1 MTEVAGQLIGV
12 KHLWVLLVT
21 GLSLS
26 ATSLAANDYVGSA
39 VCADCHQTEATL
51 WQNSHHDVAM
61 QEASSTTVLGD
72 FNKASFTHQGIT
84 SEFFREDSDYW
95 VRTDNADGELE
106 AFKVDYVFGV
116 YPLQQ
121 LLLSLPGGRLQALSV
136 AWDARPKTEGGQRW
150 YHIYENTNEDVSH
163 ASPLHWTGIYHNWNS
178 RCAECHSTDVHKNY
192 NLSTDSY
199 DTQYQA
205 IDVGCEACHGPGAQ
219 HADLARRGE
228 MTASNSG
235 LAVSLVG
242 RGLWTRDTEAS
253 VASRRSGP
261 TASMQIESCGRCHSR
276 RATLGDYHFGKP
288 LSDTHRI
295 SSVQA
300 PLYWHDGQIRDE
312 VYVYGSFMQSKMA
325 AAGVVCSNCHEPHSN
340 ALLAEGN
347 GVCTQCHQPER
358 YDQTSHH
365 RHPATSSGAACVNCH
380 MPDQLYMGVD
390 ARRDH
395 SMGIPRPDVSIST
408 GSPNACTQCHQDQT
422 DSWANDVVHDWGIK
436 PDIKVLNQAKA
447 RMAADRG
454 DLRALPSLEAL
465 VSDNQQPGI
474 IRSAVTE
481 QITNLGSPR
490 LSGMGAMLLRDDDPM
505 VRVSAVRAA
514 ATLPLAQRYL
524 MLRPLM
530 TDSIL
535 SVRLEV
541 ASILAGS
548 EFEGLR
554 EKDIEE
560 LDALYNEYL
569 EVQSEH
575 LDMPSVQLQLANFW
589 LARRD
594 SKKAEIALKYA
605 LQQNPQLEPAIIN
618 LVDLLRQQDRNSEAS
633 ELLQTSLATMPTVS
647 SLWFAKGLHDIRG
660 GDRESGL
667 AALQRAA
674 ELEEE
679 GSRHRYVFAVALFDT
694 GEQGRAVKVLER
706 LNKSHPG
713 QPDILNALMAYS
725 TQLGDRVAYN
735 QYRAQLISV
744 MRATGSS
751 P

>member
-1 MTEVAGQLIGV
+1 MTSIAKRLVAISV
-12 KHLWVLLVT
+12 LWVLMGAGFL
-21 GLSLS
+21 LPSI
-26 ATSLAANDYVGSA
+26 SLAANDYVGSA
-39 VCADCHQTEATL
+39 VCADCHETETAL
-51 WQNSHHDVAM
+51 WTNSHHDLAM
-61 QEASSTTVLGD
+61 QEASANTVLGD
-72 FNKASFTHQGIT
+72 FNNVSFTYQGIT
-84 SEFFREDSDYW
+84 SEFFREDGDYW

-106 AFKVDYVFGV
+106 NFKVAYVFGV

-136 AWDARPKTEGGQRW
+136 AWDARPNSEGGQRW
-150 YHIYENTNEDVSH
+150 YHIYENTDEDVSH
-163 ASPLHWTGIYHNWNS
+163 SSPLHWTGIYHNWNS

-219 HADLARRGE
+219 HADLARRGG

-235 LAVSLVG
+235 LAVSLAG
-242 RGLWTRDTEAS
+242 RGLWTRDAEAS

-261 TASMQIESCGRCHSR
+261 AASLQIESCGRCHSR

-340 ALLAEGN
+340 ALVAEGN
-347 GVCTQCHQPER
+347 GVCTQCHQPDR

-395 SMGIPRPDVSIST
+395 SMRIPRPDVSIST

-422 DSWANDVVHDWGIK
+422 NSWANDVVNDWGVK

-454 DLRALPSLEAL
+454 DSRALPSLEAL

-474 IRSAVTE
+474 VRSAVTE

-490 LSGMGAMLLRDDDPM
+490 LSGMAAMLLRDDDPM
-505 VRVSAVRAA
+505 VRASAVRAA
-514 ATLPLAQRYL
+514 ASLPLSQRYL

-530 TDSIL
+530 TDPIL

-554 EKDIEE
+554 DKDIEE
-560 LDALYNEYL
+560 LDVLYNEYL
-569 EVQSEH
+569 EVQSKH

-594 SKKAEIALKYA
+594 LKKAEIAIERA
-605 LQQNPQLEPAIIN
+605 LGQNPQLEPAIIN
-618 LVDLLRQQDRNSEAS
+618 LVDLLRQQDRNDEAS
-633 ELLQTSLATMPTVS
+633 ELLDSSLEAMPAAG

-660 GDRESGL
+660 GKREAGL
-667 AALQRAA
+667 EALKRAA

-694 GEQGRAVKVLER
+694 GEQERALKVLER
-706 LNKSHPG
+706 LNKTHPG

-725 TQLGDRVAYN
+725 TQLGNRVAYN
-735 QYRAQLISV
+735 QYRSQLINV
-744 MRATGSS
+744 MRATGSG

>member
-1 MTEVAGQLIGV
+1 MTSIAKRLVAISV
-12 KHLWVLLVT
+12 LWVLMGA
-21 GLSLS
+21 GLALPNI
-26 ATSLAANDYVGSA
+26 SLAANDYVGSA
-39 VCADCHQTEATL
+39 VCADCHQTETAL
-51 WQNSHHDVAM
+51 WTNSHHDLAM
-61 QEASSTTVLGD
+61 QEASANTVLGD
-72 FNKASFTHQGIT
+72 FNNVSFTYQGVT
-84 SEFFREDSDYW
+84 SEFSRKDGDYW
-95 VRTDNADGELE
+95 VRTDNAHGELE
-106 AFKVDYVFGV
+106 NFKVAYVFGV

-150 YHIYENTNEDVSH
+150 YHIYENTDEDVSH
-163 ASPLHWTGIYHNWNS
+163 SSPLHWTGIYHNWNS

-219 HADLARRGE
+219 HIDLARRGALS
-228 MTASNSG
+228 ASNNG
-235 LAVSLVG
+235 LVVSLAG
-242 RGLWTRDTEAS
+242 KGLWTREAQAP
-253 VASRRSGP
+253 VANRISGP
-261 TASMQIESCGRCHSR
+261 TASLQTESCGRCHSR
-276 RATLGDYHFGKP
+276 RATLGDYQFGKP

-340 ALLAEGN
+340 ALVAEGN

-358 YDQTSHH
+358 YDQASHH
-365 RHPATSSGAACVNCH
+365 RHPVTSSGAACVNCH

-395 SMGIPRPDVSIST
+395 SMRIPRPDVSIST

-422 DSWANDVVHDWGIK
+422 DSWANDVVNDWGVK

-465 VSDNQQPGI
+465 VSDNQQPSI
-474 IRSAVTE
+474 IRSAATE

-490 LSGMGAMLLRDDDPM
+490 LSGMAAMLLRDDDPM
-505 VRVSAVRAA
+505 VRASAVRAA
-514 ATLPLAQRYL
+514 VSLPLSQRYL

-530 TDSIL
+530 TDPIL

-541 ASILAGS
+541 ASMLAGS

-560 LDALYNEYL
+560 LDALYDEYL

-594 SKKAEIALKYA
+594 SEKAEVALKHA
-605 LQQNPQLEPAIIN
+605 LRQNPQLEPAIIN
-618 LVDLLRQQDRNSEAS
+618 LVDLLRQQDRNDEAS
-633 ELLQTSLATMPTVS
+633 ELLQASLATMPTAG

-660 GDRESGL
+660 GDRESGI
-667 AALQRAA
+667 AALEQAA

-694 GEQGRAVKVLER
+694 GEQERAIKVLER
-706 LNKSHPG
+706 LNRIRPG

-744 MRATGSS
+744 MRATGSG

>member
-340 ALLAEGN
+340 ALVVEGN

-395 SMGIPRPDVSIST
+395 SMRIPRPDVSIST

-422 DSWANDVVHDWGIK
+422 NSWANDVVNNWGVK
-436 PDIKVLNQAKA
+436 PDIRALNQAKA
-447 RMAADRG
+447 RVAADRG
-454 DLRALPSLEAL
+454 DLRALPSLEAI
-465 VSDNQQPGI
+465 VSDSQQPGI
-474 IRSAVTE
+474 IRSAVIE
-481 QITNLGSPR
+481 QISNLGSPR
-490 LSGMGAMLLRDDDPM
+490 LSGMAAMLLRDDDPM
-505 VRVSAVRAA
+505 VRASTVRTV
-514 ATLPLAQRYL
+514 ATLPLSQRYL

-530 TDSIL
+530 TDPIM

-554 EKDIEE
+554 DKDVEE
-560 LDALYNEYL
+560 LDVLYTEYL
-569 EVQSEH
+569 EVQSKH

-594 SKKAEIALKYA
+594 LDKAEVALKYA
-605 LQQNPQLEPAIIN
+605 LRQNPQFEPAIIN
-618 LVDLLRQQDRNSEAS
+618 LVDLLRQQDRNDEAS
-633 ELLQTSLATMPTVS
+633 ELLESSLAAMPAAG

-660 GDRESGL
+660 GKRESGL
-667 AALQRAA
+667 EALNRAA

-679 GSRHRYVFAVALFDT
+679 GSRHRYVFAVALFDM
-694 GEQGRAVKVLER
+694 GEEERAMKVLER
-706 LNKSHPG
+706 LNKTHPG

-725 TQLGDRVAYN
+725 TQLSNRVAYN
-735 QYRAQLISV
+735 QYRSQLINV
-744 MRATGSS
+744 MRATGSG